1 MNELFYS
8 YFFLLY
14 ISDSRPKK
22 SAVFFFV
29 HFRFKCPVTSEGHEK
44 CVARKNH
51 KRFFVQ
57 TTQNCPGT
65 IREESTPLVK
75 GDAAM
80 QTQTNAES
88 SKNQQIDEELA
99 DTLTAIS
106 VVSKRLAQK
115 IKALSAK
122 EQGIKKG
129 GTLNEQNE

>member
-1 MNELFYS
+1 MNIL
-8 YFFLLY
+8 
-14 ISDSRPKK
+14 KK
-22 SAVFFFV
+22 LTFQDL
-29 HFRFKCPVTSEGHEK
+29 K
-44 CVARKNH
+44 KNR

-122 EQGIKKG
+122 EQGKKKG
-129 GTLNEQNE
+129 GKKKGKK